1 MYYYCTSEECDEIEA
16 TGKICCE
23 ELDEDDDS
31 ESENGSTCYRL
42 LDIQCDTEIFNFEKK
57 SKSRTVPKKPQ
68 VGTPWSQI
76 VSTIRYKKLE
86 QDGNVSSRRY
96 I

>member
-23 ELDEDDDS
+23 ELDEDDDN

-42 LDIQCDTEIFNFEKK
+42 LDIQCDTETFNFEKK
-57 SKSRTVPKKPQ
+57 IEKPHGAEKTPGGNPLVSNSFDDTV
-68 VGTPWSQI
+68 
-76 VSTIRYKKLE
+76 
-86 QDGNVSSRRY
+86 
-96 I
+96 